1 MLLKRNLNETSHTH
15 HPTSVIFPMLLI
27 ISKFWVPKG
36 FSGITVYPFIFMRE
50 NILRTQKAFVNH
62 EKIHLRQQIELLILP
77 FFIWYVLEFF
87 IRLIQ
92 YKNRK
97 KAYRNISFER
107 EAYANESN
115 TDYLINRKFFSF
127 LNYL

>member
-1 MLLKRNLNETSHTH
+1 MR
-15 HPTSVIFPMLLI
+15 LI

-36 FSGITVYPFIFMRE
+36 FSGITVYPFIFARE
-50 NILRTQKAFVNH
+50 KYLRTNKTFVNH
-62 EKIHLRQQIELLILP
+62 EKIHLRQQVELFIIP

-92 YKNRK
+92 FRNRK

-107 EAYANESN
+107 EAYTNESN
-115 TDYLINRKFFSF
+115 ADYLANRKFFSF
-127 LNYL
+127 FNYL

>member
-1 MLLKRNLNETSHTH
+1 MR
-15 HPTSVIFPMLLI
+15 LI

-36 FSGITVYPFIFMRE
+36 FSGITIYPFVFARE
-50 NILRTQKAFVNH
+50 NWRSDKIFINH

-77 FFIWYVLEFF
+77 FFIWYTLEFF

-92 YKNRK
+92 FRNRQ

-107 EAYANESN
+107 EAYVNESN
-115 TDYLINRKFFSF
+115 AAYLLNRKFFSF

>member
-1 MLLKRNLNETSHTH
+1 MR
-15 HPTSVIFPMLLI
+15 LI

-36 FSGITVYPFIFMRE
+36 FSGITVYPFIFARE
-50 NILRTQKAFVNH
+50 NYLRTHKTFVNH

-87 IRLIQ
+87 FRLIQ

-115 TDYLINRKFFSF
+115 ADYLTNRKFFSF
-127 LNYL
+127 FNYL

>member
-1 MLLKRNLNETSHTH
+1 
-15 HPTSVIFPMLLI
+15 MLLI

-36 FSGITVYPFIFMRE
+36 FTGITVYPFIFVRE
-50 NILRTQKAFVNH
+50 NYLRTNKTFVNH
-62 EKIHLRQQIELLILP
+62 EKIHLRQQIELLIIL

-87 IRLIQ
+87 VRLIQ
-92 YKNRK
+92 FGNRK

-115 TDYLINRKFFSF
+115 ADYLANRKFFSF
-127 LNYL
+127 LRYL

>member
-1 MLLKRNLNETSHTH
+1 MR
-15 HPTSVIFPMLLI
+15 LI

-50 NILRTQKAFVNH
+50 NILRTQKTFVNH

-77 FFIWYVLEFF
+77 FFIWYALEFF
-87 IRLIQ
+87 VRLIQ
-92 YKNRK
+92 FRNRK

-115 TDYLINRKFFSF
+115 TDYLANRKFFSF
-127 LNYL
+127 FNYL

>member
-1 MLLKRNLNETSHTH
+1 MW
-15 HPTSVIFPMLLI
+15 LI

-36 FSGITVYPFIFMRE
+36 FSGITVYPFIFARE
-50 NILRTQKAFVNH
+50 KYLRANKTFVNH
-62 EKIHLRQQIELLILP
+62 EKIHLRQQIELLIIL
-77 FFIWYVLEFF
+77 FFIWYALEYFV
-87 IRLIQ
+87 RLIQ
-92 YKNRK
+92 YKDRK

-115 TDYLINRKFFSF
+115 PHYLANRKFFSF